1 VVGWSRR
8 RWYPGNAGVCDG
20 YISHYSCIR
29 GLGTDKRIV
38 GVRRHDR
45 CAETHTS
52 FSVPRAK
59 HIDCLCRTSGLA
71 LLASPIAIMAAGA
84 TPGQARPPTLDVVT
98 NDTGASR

>member
-1 VVGWSRR
+1 
-8 RWYPGNAGVCDG
+8 
-20 YISHYSCIR
+20 
-29 GLGTDKRIV
+29 
-38 GVRRHDR
+38 
-45 CAETHTS
+45 
-52 FSVPRAK
+52 VPRAK